1 MECYLRFR
9 MQLFLV
15 AAIVVVLVLLL
26 ASCYYFDLSDGSA
39 ARPYFYDTSSR
50 NCSGVSKWVVT
61 TSNAMK
67 PPEAVHVILSSTK
80 DWCVLVL
87 GKVAGSK
94 YKFSWTNSST
104 HLIYLPRE
112 ALLLLPYK
120 SVTLPSLD
128 VRNIGYL
135 YAIANGARVVLDL
148 EDGIVPIR
156 VNHTYLPLQADK
168 REYACPN
175 IEEKEGKFLTMTFY
189 MFTEEVGSEGEGE
202 EESGEGE
209 RRGIVA
215 LYTTVAWAYAAFRK
229 GGGGFC

>member
-189 MFTEEVGSEGEGE
+189 MFTEEVGSEGRGGGGE
-202 EESGEGE
+202 WGRGEKGNCSVVHYCSMGVRSLQE
-209 RRGIVA
+209 
-215 LYTTVAWAYAAFRK
+215 